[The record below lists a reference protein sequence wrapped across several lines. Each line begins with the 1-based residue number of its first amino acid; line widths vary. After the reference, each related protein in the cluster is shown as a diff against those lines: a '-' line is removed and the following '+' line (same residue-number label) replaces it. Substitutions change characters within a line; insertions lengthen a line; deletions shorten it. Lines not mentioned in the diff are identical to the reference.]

1 MATVVESFAISGIDG
16 YMVDIETKTLEGQP
30 MISIIGLGDQAVREA
45 AERIQSAIDES
56 GYVFPKKKIIISLA
70 PGDKKKSGSHFDL
83 AMAIG
88 VLQQNDDIA
97 VKDLRNYGFIGELS
111 LDGRLRA
118 CRGIL
123 PMIIAAQ
130 RRKVQKI
137 IVPLENLNEAKLV
150 HGIEILGFENLTDVI
165 RFLEGRGNVPE
176 SCTDLEQSDS
186 LKGERIL
193 DFSDVKDQEELVE
206 AVVLAAAGG
215 HNMLMVGEP
224 GCGKTMIAQRIPTIL
239 PEMTEEECLE
249 VTKIYSISG
258 LLPNGHVLMKNRP
271 FRAPHH
277 NASLNA
283 LIGGGVNALPG
294 EVSLAHN
301 GVLFLDE
308 LAEFSRRTL
317 DALRQPVE
325 DKRVSI
331 SRVNGTHTFPSNFMF
346 ITAMNPCP
354 CGYYPSS
361 KCRCTD
367 YEIIKYRGKIS
378 GPIMDRI
385 DIQKEV
391 HPVDFFG
398 IADKK
403 QTKTSE
409 ELRLIVKRARKIQQ
423 ERFQNDEG
431 INCNAQ
437 MNASQIQRYCSLDDK
452 SLELLRSISEKYGYS
467 ARVIHKLL
475 RLARTSA
482 DLDASDSIRYS
493 DVEKV
498 LGCRDLDKSNSKMM
512 VVK

>member
-1 MATVVESFAISGIDG
+1 MATVVKSFGINGIDG
-16 YMVDIETKTLEGQP
+16 YLIDIEVKIMEGQP
-30 MISIIGLGDQAVREA
+30 MISIIGLADLAVKEA
-45 AERIQSAIDES
+45 SERIQSAIDENELI
-56 GYVFPKKKIIISLA
+56 FPKKKVIISLA
-70 PGDKKKSGSHFDL
+70 PGDIKKNGSHYDL

-88 VLQQNDDIA
+88 VLIQSNSIS
-97 VKDLRNYGFIGELS
+97 VNNLEEYGFIGELS
-111 LDGRLRA
+111 LNGRLRA
-118 CRGIL
+118 CKGIL
-123 PMIIAAQ
+123 PMIIAAKKNNVS
-130 RRKVQKI
+130 KV
-137 IVPLENLNEAKLV
+137 IVPIKNLEEARLV
-150 HGIEILGFENLTDVI
+150 KGIEILGFENLLDAI
-165 RFLEGRGNVPE
+165 KYLEGKLAIKEHAQNPNNKSKLNDE
-176 SCTDLEQSDS
+176 N
-186 LKGERIL
+186 L
-193 DFSDVKDQEELVE
+193 DFADVKDQSEMID

-215 HNMLMVGEP
+215 HNMLMIGEP
-224 GCGKTMIAQRIPTIL
+224 GCGKTMIAKRIPTIL

-258 LLPNGHVLMKNRP
+258 LLPNGHELLRNRP

-277 NASLNA
+277 NASMNA
-283 LIGGGVNALPG
+283 LIGGGTNATPG

-325 DKRVSI
+325 DKKVSI

-346 ITAMNPCP
+346 VAAMNPCP
-354 CGYYPSS
+354 CGYYPGP

-391 HPVDFFG
+391 HPVDFFE
-398 IADKK
+398 ISKK
-403 QTKTSE
+403 TESKSST
-409 ELRLIVKRARKIQQ
+409 ELRKMVEKARKIQQ
-423 ERFQNDEG
+423 TRYAKEEG

-437 MNASQIQRYCSLDDK
+437 MTTPLIQKYCTMDNDTLN
-452 SLELLRSISEKYGYS
+452 LLKTTSEEYGYS

-482 DLDASDSIRYS
+482 DLDASENIRYV
-493 DVEKV
+493 DVERV
-498 LGCRDLDKSNSKMM
+498 LGCRDLDRSNSQMM
-512 VVK
+512 VVTK